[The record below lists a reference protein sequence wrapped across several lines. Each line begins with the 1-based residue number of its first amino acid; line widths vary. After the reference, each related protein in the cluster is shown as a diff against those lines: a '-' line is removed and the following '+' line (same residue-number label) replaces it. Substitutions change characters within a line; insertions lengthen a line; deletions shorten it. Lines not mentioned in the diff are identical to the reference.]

1 MDIWAKIAVAIV
13 ITFFAILAACFFR
26 VFFAIWPE
34 LLTKH
39 IYPFFDRMADRLH
52 DFSEN
57 LNNKE
62 ERKREQEHINYLLW
76 RAKVK
81 GTNLP
86 TIKTFCEK
94 CAMLYG
100 ASYKVKKIGFNT
112 TTEKKK
118 KCEHCGVTGRFVLA
132 QYLIDKKSGES

>member
-62 ERKREQEHINYLLW
+62 ERKREQDEINFRVW
-76 RAKVK
+76 RAKMR
-81 GTNLP
+81 GDYLP
-86 TIKTFCEK
+86 TIKTYCEK
-94 CAMLYG
+94 CAELRRVDC
-100 ASYKVKKIGFNT
+100 KVKKLSFKT
-112 TTEKKK
+112 TTEMKK
-118 KCEHCGVTGRFVLA
+118 KCEHCGAVGKNVLA
-132 QYLIDKKSGES
+132 QYLIDKV